1 MACSW
6 PFKQLECFGHSGPE
20 GSWFEPGH
28 VKISFFK
35 GHGRHVHFFLL
46 LPNDTGAPCLGG
58 IHIVHSL
65 KLTNVQC
72 TETWVSPRPRVYEST
87 EKLVAPILAVVN
99 NYGATIASDEFMC
112 DKVH

>member
-1 MACSW
+1 M
-6 PFKQLECFGHSGPE
+6 
-20 GSWFEPGH
+20 
-28 VKISFFK
+28 
-35 GHGRHVHFFLL
+35 
-46 LPNDTGAPCLGG
+46 
-58 IHIVHSL
+58 HSL

-72 TETWVSPRPRVYEST
+72 TETWVSPRPRVYESM